1 LTVLVLVLAPT
12 PPDLKMKFLQ
22 VCSIFIVFSQVLAD
36 HAHTHDHY
44 SPPAEA
50 YSPPADTYQTSYS
63 DSYYPS
69 TSYESNDIDMDVILP
84 IAVFGGLG
92 LGALAYIDTLNRQNN
107 LCNKL
112 REVTNVARANAAS
125 GTTTAALVG
134 ETGETA
140 LTNALATA
148 ANTVI
153 NGNRD
158 FINALALIDNL
169 DC

>member
-1 LTVLVLVLAPT
+1 MKFIAVVLVALAVSA
-12 PPDLKMKFLQ
+12 Q
-22 VCSIFIVFSQVLAD
+22 AD
-36 HAHTHDHY
+36 ESEYNNYQTNYDHY
-44 SPPAEA
+44 NQ
-50 YSPPADTYQTSYS
+50 ADQSGGYS
-63 DSYYPS
+63 DL
-69 TSYESNDIDMDVILP
+69 ESAYNYVSEKQDIDMDVILP

-112 REVTNVARANAAS
+112 REVTNIARANAAS
-125 GTTTAALVG
+125 GTTASALVAETAAPNNG
-134 ETGETA
+134 ITA
-140 LTNALATA
+140 AVATA

>member
-1 LTVLVLVLAPT
+1 
-12 PPDLKMKFLQ
+12 
-22 VCSIFIVFSQVLAD
+22 
-36 HAHTHDHY
+36 
-44 SPPAEA
+44 
-50 YSPPADTYQTSYS
+50 
-63 DSYYPS
+63 
-69 TSYESNDIDMDVILP
+69 MDVILP

-92 LGALAYIDTLNRQNN
+92 LGALAYIDTLNRQTN

-112 REVTNVARANAAS
+112 REVTNVARATAAT

-134 ETGETA
+134 ENGGTPLSDA
-140 LTNALATA
+140 IATA

>member
-1 LTVLVLVLAPT
+1 MKFIAVVLVALAVSA
-12 PPDLKMKFLQ
+12 Q
-22 VCSIFIVFSQVLAD
+22 AD
-36 HAHTHDHY
+36 ESEYANYQTNYDHY
-44 SPPAEA
+44 NQAETGYNSDLTSA
-50 YSPPADTYQTSYS
+50 YNYVSEKQ
-63 DSYYPS
+63 
-69 TSYESNDIDMDVILP
+69 DIDMDVILP

-134 ETGETA
+134 ETA
-140 LTNALATA
+140 PQVLTNALATD

-158 FINALALIDNL
+158 FINALALITNL